1 MTRTH
6 NSKLTTTN
14 RMLAGLLLGTAL
26 GLIFG
31 ERMTAFRV
39 LGDLFITLLQMAA
52 IPLIFFN
59 IITAVAKLP
68 DFVIMRRIGAM
79 IMAYYIITMACAA
92 AIGVT
97 VMSLFKVGVGFRLG
111 NVKAPEANAM
121 PGWSQ
126 VILDM
131 FPRNAVAAFSNGKLL
146 QVVIFALFIGI
157 TIVFLDAEDKAKLTG
172 FFDTFNKLFRR
183 MIMLVMKYGPIGVTF
198 LMAASVGAYKSSFFG
213 PVGKYVIAVYVAD
226 LLQFG
231 LVYVL
236 FDAFVLRG
244 SPWRLFGQSVPVMA
258 TAASTCSS
266 LATLPVCMRVAEE
279 MKIPEPV
286 YGVTLPLGA
295 AFNKDG
301 TTLVF
306 TAVLTFAL
314 NALGLPLT
322 GATIFMMILMA
333 TLVSLG
339 GEGIPMA
346 GVVQLTILLPAFGL
360 PVEFAALFAGIWRI
374 TEMPMVALNCIGD
387 LVGTWTVHRYV
398 NRKETVGAELA

>member
-1 MTRTH
+1 
-6 NSKLTTTN
+6 
-14 RMLAGLLLGTAL
+14 MLAGLLVGTIL

-31 ERMTAFRV
+31 ERMIAFRV

-79 IMAYYIITMACAA
+79 IMGYYLITMACAA

-97 VMSLFKVGVGFRLG
+97 VMSLLKVGVGFRLG
-111 NVKAPEANAM
+111 NVKALEANAV

-172 FFDTFNKLFRR
+172 FFETFNKLFRR

-213 PVGKYVIAVYVAD
+213 PVGKYVVAVYIAD
-226 LLQFG
+226 VLQFG
-231 LVYVL
+231 LVSVL
-236 FDAFVLRG
+236 FVAVVLRG
-244 SPWRLFGQSVPVMA
+244 SPWRLFSQSVPVLA

-266 LATLPVCMRVAEE
+266 LATLPVCMRVAED
-279 MKIPEPV
+279 MKIPEPI

-306 TAVLTFAL
+306 TAVLTFAF
-314 NALGLPLT
+314 NALGTPLA

-333 TLVSLG
+333 TLISLG

-387 LVGTWTVHRYV
+387 LIGTWTVHHFV
-398 NRKETVGAELA
+398 DRKSHGLRGFESV

>member
-1 MTRTH
+1 M
-6 NSKLTTTN
+6 
-14 RMLAGLLLGTAL
+14 MFAGLLVGTAL

-31 ERMTAFRV
+31 ERMAAFRL

-59 IITAVAKLP
+59 VITAIAKLP
-68 DFVIMRRIGAM
+68 DFTTMRRIGAM

-92 AIGVT
+92 AIGMA
-97 VMSLFKVGVGFRLG
+97 VMSALKIGTGFRLEG
-111 NVKAPEANAM
+111 VKAPETSAM

-126 VILDM
+126 VILEM
-131 FPRNAVAAFSNGKLL
+131 FPRNAVAAFSNGRLL
-146 QVVIFALFIGI
+146 QVVVFALFIGV
-157 TIVFLDAEDKAKLTG
+157 TILFLEPEDKAKLTG
-172 FFDTFNKLFRR
+172 FFENFNKLFRR
-183 MIMLVMKYGPIGVTF
+183 MIMLVMRYGPIGVTF
-198 LMAASVGAYKSSFFG
+198 LMAASVGTYKSSFFG
-213 PVGKYVIAVYVAD
+213 PVGKYVAGVYIAD

-231 LVYVL
+231 VVYML
-236 FDAFVLRG
+236 FVALVLRG
-244 SPWRLFGQSVPVMA
+244 SPWRLFVQSVPVIA

-322 GATIFMMILMA
+322 SATIFMMILMA

-339 GEGIPMA
+339 GEGIPMS

-387 LVGTWTVHRYV
+387 LIGTWVVHRFLE
-398 NRKETVGAELA
+398 RGLKPATT

>member
-1 MTRTH
+1 MSMPWWAR
-6 NSKLTTTN
+6 TTN
-14 RMLAGLLLGTAL
+14 QMLAGLLLGTVL

-31 ERMTAFRV
+31 GEMAAFSPA
-39 LGDLFITLLQMAA
+39 GDLFITLLQMAA

-59 IITAVAKLP
+59 VITAIAKLP
-68 DFVIMRRIGAM
+68 DFISMRRIGAM
-79 IMAYYIITMACAA
+79 IMAYYIMTMVSAA
-92 AIGVT
+92 AIGMA
-97 VMSLFKVGVGFRLG
+97 VMSLFKVGAGFRLEG
-111 NVKAPEANAM
+111 VNAPQATAM

-131 FPRNAVAAFSNGKLL
+131 FPRNAVAAFANGKLL

-157 TIVFLDAEDKAKLTG
+157 TILFLEPEDKAKLTE
-172 FFDTFNKLFRR
+172 FFESFNKLFRR
-183 MIMLVMKYGPIGVTF
+183 MIILVMRYGPIGVMF
-198 LMAASVGAYKSSFFG
+198 LMASSVGQYKSSFFG
-213 PVGKYVIAVYVAD
+213 PVGKFVAGVYLAD

-231 LVYVL
+231 LVYLL
-236 FDAFVLRG
+236 FVAVILRG
-244 SPWRLFGQSVPVMA
+244 SPWRLLVQSVPVIA
-258 TAASTCSS
+258 TAAGTCSS

-279 MKIPEPV
+279 MKIPEQV

-322 GATIFMMILMA
+322 SATMFTMILMA

-339 GEGIPMA
+339 GEGIPMS

-360 PVEFAALFAGIWRI
+360 PVGFAALFAGIWRI
-374 TEMPMVALNCIGD
+374 TEMPMVTLNCIGD
-387 LVGTWTVHRYV
+387 LIGTWVVYRFLS
-398 NRKETVGAELA
+398 RKETLSRPL

>member
-1 MTRTH
+1 MPAPLR
-6 NSKLTTTN
+6 NPTN
-14 RMLAGLLLGTAL
+14 QMLAGLLLGTAL
-26 GLIFG
+26 GLILG

-68 DFVIMRRIGAM
+68 DFAIMRRIGVM

-97 VMSLFKVGVGFRLG
+97 VMSLFKVGVGFQLG

-236 FDAFVLRG
+236 FVAFVLRG
-244 SPWRLFGQSVPVMA
+244 SPWRLFGQSVPVLA
-258 TAASTCSS
+258 TAAST
-266 LATLPVCMRVAEE
+266 
-279 MKIPEPV
+279 
-286 YGVTLPLGA
+286 
-295 AFNKDG
+295 
-301 TTLVF
+301 
-306 TAVLTFAL
+306 
-314 NALGLPLT
+314 
-322 GATIFMMILMA
+322 
-333 TLVSLG
+333 
-339 GEGIPMA
+339 
-346 GVVQLTILLPAFGL
+346 
-360 PVEFAALFAGIWRI
+360 
-374 TEMPMVALNCIGD
+374 
-387 LVGTWTVHRYV
+387 
-398 NRKETVGAELA
+398 

>member
-1 MTRTH
+1 
-6 NSKLTTTN
+6 
-14 RMLAGLLLGTAL
+14 MLAGLLAGTIL

-31 ERMTAFRV
+31 EKMAAFRL

-59 IITAVAKLP
+59 VITAIARLP
-68 DFVIMRRIGAM
+68 DFTTMRRIGVM

-92 AIGVT
+92 AIGMT
-97 VMSLFKVGVGFRLG
+97 VMSVLKIGSGFRLDG
-111 NVKAPEANAM
+111 VKAPEANAM

-146 QVVIFALFIGI
+146 QVVIFALFVGV
-157 TIVFLDAEDKAKLTG
+157 TILFLEPEDKAKLTG
-172 FFDTFNKLFRR
+172 FFENFNKLFRR
-183 MIMLVMKYGPIGVTF
+183 MIILVMKYGPIGVTF
-198 LMAASVGAYKSSFFG
+198 LMASSVGVYKSSFFG
-213 PVGKYVIAVYVAD
+213 PVGKYVVGVYVAD

-231 LVYVL
+231 VVYML
-236 FDAFVLRG
+236 FVALILRG
-244 SPWRLFGQSVPVMA
+244 SPWRLFVQSVPVIA

-314 NALGLPLT
+314 NALGRPLT
-322 GATIFMMILMA
+322 GATMFMMILMA

-339 GEGIPMA
+339 GEGIPMS

-387 LVGTWTVHRYV
+387 LIGTWVVYRSLSLWE
-398 NRKETVGAELA
+398 RDARSAG

>member
-1 MTRTH
+1 LGNTEAILSSPTKQT
-6 NSKLTTTN
+6 STN
-14 RMLAGLLLGTAL
+14 QMLAGLLVGTVL

-31 ERMTAFRV
+31 EKMTQFRI
-39 LGDLFITLLQMAA
+39 LGDVFITLLQMAA
-52 IPLIFFN
+52 FPLIFFN

-68 DFVIMRRIGAM
+68 DFAVMRRIGTM

-97 VMSLFKVGVGFRLG
+97 VMSLLKVGTGFRLA

-131 FPRNAVAAFSNGKLL
+131 LPRNAVASFSNGKLL

-157 TIVFLDAEDKAKLTG
+157 TIVFLDPEDKAKLTG
-172 FFDTFNKLFRR
+172 FFEIFNKLFRR

-213 PVGKYVIAVYVAD
+213 PVGKYVVAVYIAD
-226 LLQFG
+226 VLQFG
-231 LVYVL
+231 LIYVL
-236 FDAFVLRG
+236 FVALVLRG
-244 SPWRLFGQSVPVMA
+244 SPWRLFSQSVPVVA
-258 TAASTCSS
+258 TASSTCSS
-266 LATLPVCMRVAEE
+266 LATLPVCMRVAED
-279 MKIPEPV
+279 MKIPEQV

-306 TAVLTFAL
+306 TAVLTFAF

-322 GATIFMMILMA
+322 GATIFMMILMS
-333 TLVSLG
+333 TLISLG

-387 LVGTWTVHRYV
+387 LIGTWTVHRFAYSS
-398 NRKETVGAELA
+398 TD